1 MCRAKLWG
9 NSFGD
14 SRSFGPQPVPTMMID
29 PRAGRL
35 LLVTHSLSYLVTNAS
50 STVKLVF
57 VSQCSSPITDTLALD
72 GFVTLNLSG
81 KPYRLQLLDCGS
93 MRMKKGQV
101 GELNY
106 WDTLSM
112 LLLLT
117 SFMLRKLQS
126 EWSCRVH
133 PLWHK
138 ASHYSLS
145 QEGKAVFPAWFKT
158 SRKAFLGLQRLIV
171 Q

>member
-1 MCRAKLWG
+1 MCRAKVPG

-50 STVKLVF
+50 SIVKLVF

-81 KPYRLQLLDCGS
+81 KPYRLQLLDRGS
-93 MRMKKGQV
+93 MRIK
-101 GELNY
+101 
-106 WDTLSM
+106 
-112 LLLLT
+112 
-117 SFMLRKLQS
+117 
-126 EWSCRVH
+126 RV
-133 PLWHK
+133 K
-138 ASHYSLS
+138 
-145 QEGKAVFPAWFKT
+145 
-158 SRKAFLGLQRLIV
+158 
-171 Q
+171 